1 MDGLDAG
8 SRGIISRFWRSSST
22 NAFRSLLFLYNVFLC
37 NLRRYSVNLGI
48 PLIPWCL

>member
-1 MDGLDAG
+1 MNGLDAG
-8 SRGIISRFWRSSST
+8 SRGIVSRFWLST